1 MNETLYNE
9 LLAEFRLAKTPD
21 TEKTFEQKFLE
32 RISQQTPN
40 EAKAELS
47 FFKEKILALKA
58 EVIAE
63 KIALAE

>member
-9 LLAEFRLAKTPD
+9 LLAQFRSAKSPEL
-21 TEKTFEQKFLE
+21 EKVFEQTFLE
-32 RISQQTPN
+32 RISQQTPE

-58 EVIAE
+58 EVKAE
-63 KIALAE
+63 KVALMD